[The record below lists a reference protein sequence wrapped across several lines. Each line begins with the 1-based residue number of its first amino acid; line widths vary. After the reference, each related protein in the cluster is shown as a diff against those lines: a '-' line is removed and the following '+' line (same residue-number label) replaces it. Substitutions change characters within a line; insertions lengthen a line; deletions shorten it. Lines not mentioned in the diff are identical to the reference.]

1 MIAGMSPESTPEY
14 DRILVHYAEIGT
26 KGGNR
31 PAFEARLKKN
41 LAGAARGLGLGPF
54 RREPG
59 RLTADVIDPARLE
72 EALGRLVQVPG
83 VAWVAP
89 AVRVDPDIEQI
100 AKVAVAMAVNHPEG
114 RFRVD
119 TRRTD
124 KSFPMDSLAVNR
136 RVGADIVEATSRRV
150 SLGEPDVSYGVQ
162 IDKSRAYVAWDRRE
176 GPGGLPV
183 GSEGG
188 LVALLSGGIDSPVS
202 AWRML
207 TRGCKVHLV
216 HFLNRTVGTN
226 RVVDKINDIATRL
239 SLYHG
244 PIDLSVV
251 PFEALQ
257 REIVMVVPAKY
268 RMIVYRRAMFR
279 IAERIREEIGGFGF
293 VTGDSVGQVASQTL
307 ENLHCIREAA
317 DYPVYAPLAGTA
329 KKDIVDLA
337 KSIGTYEI
345 SIRPHEDCCS
355 FMVAKHPATKARLG
369 EIRAVE
375 TFDMEAGVAEALAG
389 REVHRF
395 DPRPEKAA
403 KVKGEKE

>member
-14 DRILVHYAEIGT
+14 NRILVHYAEIGT

-31 PAFEARLKKN
+31 AMFEACLKKN
-41 LAGAARGLGLGPF
+41 LAGAARGLGVGTF

-59 RLTADVIDPARLE
+59 RLTVDILDPSRLE

-89 AVRVDPDIEQI
+89 AVRVDPDVEQI
-100 AKVAVAMAVNHPEG
+100 SLVAVAMAVNHPES

-136 RVGADIVEATSRRV
+136 QVGADIVQATARRV
-150 SLGEPDVSYGVQ
+150 SLAEPDYNYGVQ

-183 GSEGG
+183 GSEAP
-188 LVALLSGGIDSPVS
+188 LVALLSGGLDSPV
-202 AWRML
+202 AAYRML
-207 TRGCKVHLV
+207 TRGCRIHLV

-226 RVVDKINDIATRL
+226 RVVDKINDLADRL

-244 PIDLSVV
+244 PIYLSVV

-257 REIVMVVPAKY
+257 REIVMVVPAKF

-279 IAERIREEIGGFGF
+279 IAERIREEIGGYGF

-307 ENLHCIREAA
+307 ENLAVIRDAA
-317 DYPVYAPLAGTA
+317 DYPVYSPLAGTS

-337 KSIGTYEI
+337 KEIGTYEI

-375 TFDMEAGVAEALAG
+375 QFDMEAGVTEALEG

-395 DPRPEKAA
+395 APWPEEAA
-403 KVKGEKE
+403 KTKGEEG